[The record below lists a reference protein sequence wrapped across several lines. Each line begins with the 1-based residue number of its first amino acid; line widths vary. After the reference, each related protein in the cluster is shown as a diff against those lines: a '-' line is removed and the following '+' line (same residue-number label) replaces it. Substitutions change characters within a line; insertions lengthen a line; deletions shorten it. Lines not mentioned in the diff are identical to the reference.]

1 MLKILK
7 TEWLKIRSYPAF
19 WLVMAT
25 TALSYPGINY
35 LFWMEYQEIIK
46 KEAATGKMVKML
58 LGNPFAF
65 PDTFHTTAFFSSI
78 FVIIP
83 AVVVIMLITNE
94 FTYKT
99 NRQNIIDGWSRNAFI
114 MGKFMDVVIITLLV
128 SFLYTLIAYFV
139 GVLASASMSMGS
151 SKEWRFIPLFVL
163 QTFSQ
168 LSIAFLVGFTV
179 RKAFIAL
186 GLFIFYYLILENIS
200 VALLQKAK
208 LDSVAR
214 FLPIEMSD
222 RMIPLPPFLGRFNLE
237 IHNARMAAIDQ
248 QVVYTI
254 IFTALI
260 WGMIYL
266 VNRKR
271 DL

>member
-1 MLKILK
+1 
-7 TEWLKIRSYPAF
+7 
-19 WLVMAT
+19 
-25 TALSYPGINY
+25 
-35 LFWMEYQEIIK
+35 
-46 KEAATGKMVKML
+46 
-58 LGNPFAF
+58 
-65 PDTFHTTAFFSSI
+65 
-78 FVIIP
+78 
-83 AVVVIMLITNE
+83 
-94 FTYKT
+94 
-99 NRQNIIDGWSRNAFI
+99 
-114 MGKFMDVVIITLLV
+114 VVIITLLV
-128 SFLYTLIAYFV
+128 SFLYTLIAYV
-139 GVLASASMSMGS
+139 IGVLASPSMAMGTW
-151 SKEWRFIPLFVL
+151 KEWRFIPLFVL

-222 RMIPLPPFLGRFNLE
+222 RMIPLPPFLGKFNLE
-237 IHNARMAAIDQ
+237 SHNARMAAIDQ

-254 IFTALI
+254 IFTVVI